1 MELYLVLVDNR
12 HDDVTAHAFT
22 RPEVAVDF
30 ARQHYEDNVPD
41 DLSAEELK
49 DAGVGVEP
57 VDGFLFHAV
66 YSTEGDSVWVAPVE
80 LDAAVTEAPAA
91 TADDPV
97 GARVVDGG
105 SVGTVVRCG
114 QCGGSGRLHQ
124 PDELPDRVAPTL
136 ADNTEATRVG
146 MGRDESTARA
156 LAAAVNRMSEESGSN
171 TPDFVLGDFLTDAL
185 AAFHEATRRREQW
198 YGVRLEPGRGLLPAA
213 EGRVSAERATTLV
226 FEALGE
232 ASMCWEHPAGAGI
245 FLSQQAEE
253 IGHRLLAAL
262 GFDVQRP
269 AESPVERM
277 LRKRSPVEREGYLA
291 EQLAGGADPEVVA
304 AARQTMTEMDREP
317 GHAAG

>member
-12 HDDVTAHAFT
+12 HDDVTAHAFS

-30 ARQHYEDNVPD
+30 ARRHYGDNVPAD
-41 DLSAEELK
+41 FSVAELA
-49 DAGVGVEP
+49 DAGIGVEP

-66 YSTEGDSVWVAPVE
+66 YSTEGDSVWVVQVE

-105 SVGTVVRCG
+105 SVGTVVWCG

-124 PDELPDRVAPTL
+124 PDELPDELPDRVAPTL
-136 ADNTEATRVG
+136 ADNTEGTRVG

-156 LAAAVNRMSEESGSN
+156 LASAVNRMSEENGSN
-171 TPDFVLGDFLTDAL
+171 TPDFILGNFLTDAL

-198 YGVRLEPGRGLLPAA
+198 YGVRLEPGQ
-213 EGRVSAERATTLV
+213 GRVSSERAATLV

-232 ASMCWEHPAGAGI
+232 ASMCWESPDGAGI
-245 FLSQQAEE
+245 FLSRRAEE

-262 GFDVQRP
+262 GFETQQDGVVS
-269 AESPVERM
+269 AAV
-277 LRKRSPVEREGYLA
+277 
-291 EQLAGGADPEVVA
+291 GADC
-304 AARQTMTEMDREP
+304 EP
-317 GHAAG
+317 GHAGG